1 MLIQNQKKISRRLK
15 KSQILLLGFLLV
27 FFGFIVMTYEYF
39 VKMKNDV
46 FTEMELSYY
55 ENELIEADDSE
66 DTTEVPITN
75 NLSEDTTNT
84 EEVEKEVVVDYS
96 KYLGVLEI
104 PKIGLKR
111 GFYNIGSRY
120 NNIQYNVSMVEG
132 STLPDVV
139 NGNLILMAHSGW
151 AAISYFEYL
160 YNLKIGDYAYVTY
173 NGQKYGYQL
182 VNIYDVPK
190 TGKVK
195 IVRNYDKTTLTLI
208 TCTRNSDSLQT
219 VYILELV

>member
-1 MLIQNQKKISRRLK
+1 MQMLNQKRVNKRLK
-15 KSQILLLGFLLV
+15 KSQILLLGSLLV
-27 FFGFIVMTYEYF
+27 FVGGFVISKDYLSR
-39 VKMKNDV
+39 MKDEVIAQMKAEAGMNEVISSDV
-46 FTEMELSYY
+46 EGVVT
-55 ENELIEADDSE
+55 D
-66 DTTEVPITN
+66 VPIVE
-75 NLSEDTTNT
+75 NL
-84 EEVEKEVVVDYS
+84 EEENKPAVQPTIDYS

-120 NNIQYNVSMVEG
+120 NNIQYNVAMVEG

-160 YNLKIGDYAYVTY
+160 YNLRIGDYAYVTY
-173 NGQKYGYQL
+173 NGNKYSYKL
-182 VNIYDVPK
+182 VNIYDVEK
-190 TGKVK
+190 TGTVK
-195 IVRNYDKTTLTLI
+195 IVRNYDKTVLTLI
-208 TCTRNSDSLQT
+208 TCTRNNDKSQT

>member
-1 MLIQNQKKISRRLK
+1 MSTQSQQRGIKRLK
-15 KSQILLLGFLLV
+15 KSQILLLGSLLV
-27 FFGFIVMTYEYF
+27 FIGGIVLTYEYF
-39 VKMKNDV
+39 SKMKNDV
-46 FTEMELSYY
+46 FSEMKVSYID
-55 ENELIEADDSE
+55 NEVVESD
-66 DTTEVPITN
+66 
-75 NLSEDTTNT
+75 NT
-84 EEVEKEVVVDYS
+84 EATTDVPELENLDKDKNSEPVEKKPEIDYS

-120 NNIQYNVSMVEG
+120 NDIKYNVTMVDG

-151 AAISYFEYL
+151 ASISYFEYL
-160 YNLKIGDYAYVTY
+160 YNLRVGDYAYVTY
-173 NGQKYGYQL
+173 NGKKYSYRL
-182 VNIYDVPK
+182 VNVYDVPK

-208 TCTRNSDSLQT
+208 TCTRNSFTLQT

>member
-1 MLIQNQKKISRRLK
+1 MQMQNQKQMNRKLK
-15 KSQILLLGFLLV
+15 KSQILLLGSLLV
-27 FFGFIVMTYEYF
+27 FVGAGVLTFEYF

-46 FTEMELSYY
+46 FTEMELKSIANLVTS
-55 ENELIEADDSE
+55 EEDDK

-75 NLSEDTTNT
+75 KLPEDKKDK
-84 EEVEKEVVVDYS
+84 VAVVDYS

-111 GFYNIGSRY
+111 GFYNIDSRY
-120 NNIQYNVSMVEG
+120 NDIQYNVAMVKG
-132 STLPDVV
+132 STLPDVK

-160 YNLKIGDYAYVTY
+160 YNLRLGDKAYVTY
-173 NGQKYGYQL
+173 KGKKYTYKL
-182 VNIYDVPK
+182 VNVYDVVK
-190 TGKVK
+190 NGKVK
-195 IVRNYDKTTLTLI
+195 IVRSYDKTTLTLI
-208 TCTRNSDSLQT
+208 TCTRNNDKAQT

>member
-1 MLIQNQKKISRRLK
+1 MLMRNHPKTIRKLK
-15 KSQILLLGFLLV
+15 KSQILLLGSLLV
-27 FFGFIVMTYEYF
+27 FIGGITLTYEYF
-39 VKMKNDV
+39 AKMRNDV
-46 FTEMELSYY
+46 FSEMKLSYV
-55 ENELIEADDSE
+55 ENEVVEADTSD
-66 DTTEVPITN
+66 DTTIVPELE
-75 NLSEDTTNT
+75 NLEASST
-84 EEVEKEVVVDYS
+84 EKKPEVDYS

-111 GFYNIGSRY
+111 GFYNIDSKY
-120 NNIQYNVSMVEG
+120 NDIKYNVSMVKG
-132 STLPDVV
+132 STLPNVV

-160 YNLKIGDYAYVTY
+160 YNLRIGDYAYVTY
-173 NGQKYGYQL
+173 QGQKYTYKL

-190 TGKVK
+190 TGQVK

-208 TCTRNSDSLQT
+208 TCTRNSATLQT

>member
-1 MLIQNQKKISRRLK
+1 MQMQNQKKVNRKMK
-15 KSQILLLGFLLV
+15 KSQILLLGSLLV
-27 FFGFIVMTYEYF
+27 FVGVCTLSYEYL
-39 VKMKNDV
+39 VKMKEDV
-46 FTEMELSYY
+46 FTDMELKANSNLLVV
-55 ENELIEADDSE
+55 EPDDEEA
-66 DTTEVPITN
+66 TEVPITN
-75 NLSEDTTNT
+75 NLPEDN
-84 EEVEKEVVVDYS
+84 KEVVQPQQTIDYS

-120 NNIQYNVSMVEG
+120 NNIQYNVTLVEG
-132 STLPDVV
+132 STMPDVA

-160 YNLKIGDYAYVTY
+160 YNLSLGDYAYVTY
-173 NGQKYGYQL
+173 NGTKYAYKL
-182 VNIYDVPK
+182 VNVYDVAK

-195 IVRNYDKTTLTLI
+195 IVRSYEKTTLTLI
-208 TCTRNSDSLQT
+208 TCTRNNDKAQT